1 MVSQGG
7 RKPSTEDPVETRIKI
22 VQRGDRGMPD
32 GGRRELLR
40 DGGALPPPDV
50 GGAPTAAWAYKTF
63 QRIVGHVNAAHA
75 PRLCPAFDLLRSRR
89 MRLAEP
95 GSQVARADSKSNAFE
110 NAGLPPASRMASRPS
125 PVCPI

>member
-1 MVSQGG
+1 MGV
-7 RKPSTEDPVETRIKI
+7 RC
-22 VQRGDRGMPD
+22 
-32 GGRRELLR
+32 RRR
-40 DGGALPPPDV
+40 M
-50 GGAPTAAWAYKTF
+50 WAVPQPRLGHYKTF

-95 GSQVARADSKSNAFE
+95 ESQVARADSKSNAFE